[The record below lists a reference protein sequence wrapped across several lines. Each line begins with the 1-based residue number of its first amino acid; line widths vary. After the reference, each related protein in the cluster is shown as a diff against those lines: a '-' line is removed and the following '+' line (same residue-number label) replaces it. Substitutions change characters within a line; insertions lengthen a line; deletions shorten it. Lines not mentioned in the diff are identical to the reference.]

1 MSLHS
6 VVDVYKQKGIDLAP
20 SDLFLFNNLLQSQ
33 PTLRSEIWYPI
44 CLPGIDVDNRVF
56 CYINFLTDYV
66 IHIMVSDEA
75 SIFQ

>member
-33 PTLRSEIWYPI
+33 SSLCKS
-44 CLPGIDVDNRVF
+44 
-56 CYINFLTDYV
+56 
-66 IHIMVSDEA
+66 
-75 SIFQ
+75 